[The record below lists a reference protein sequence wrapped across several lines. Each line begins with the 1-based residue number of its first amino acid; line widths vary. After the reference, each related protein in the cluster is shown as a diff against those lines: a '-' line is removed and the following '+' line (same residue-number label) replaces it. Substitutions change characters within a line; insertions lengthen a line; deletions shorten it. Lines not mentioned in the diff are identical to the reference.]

1 MTASLPRSLNSLAF
15 AAVAIL
21 GTAVSFAVTT
31 APAYA
36 APTTVS
42 FYEAQLA
49 TPADARRTEIQ
60 NGVVWICAGADCRGN
75 EGQSR
80 PEVVCGRLA
89 RKVGPLA
96 GFAIKGE
103 ALDAEALARCNGE
116 KAAPLARR

>member
-15 AAVAIL
+15 AALAIL
-21 GTAVSFAVTT
+21 GTAASFGVTT

-36 APTTVS
+36 APATVS

-60 NGVVWICAGADCRGN
+60 NGVVWKCAGADCRGN
-75 EGQSR
+75 EGGSR
-80 PEVVCGRLA
+80 PEVVCARLV

-96 GFAIKGE
+96 GFAVKGE
-103 ALDAEALARCNGE
+103 ALDADALARCNGD

>member
-1 MTASLPRSLNSLAF
+1 MTRPLPRSLNSLAF
-15 AAVAIL
+15 AALAIL
-21 GTAVSFAVTT
+21 GTAASFGVTT
-31 APAYA
+31 APARA
-36 APTTVS
+36 ATVA

-60 NGVVWICAGADCRGN
+60 NGVVWKCAGADCRGN

-80 PEVVCGRLA
+80 PEVVCGRLV

-96 GFAIKGE
+96 NFSVKGE
-103 ALDAEALARCNGE
+103 ALDAEALAKCNGD